1 MPNKTLIS
9 NFSTMKDNNTL
20 TYDTHSI
27 STVFKSFFSNLARYL
42 HTILPNPQDKYNLES
57 DINYSRF
64 TLTDDFCLNKTSE
77 NKVIKIIQ
85 KIEISMATGIDR
97 LSGHFLQDE
106 AGFLSRPISEICNL
120 SISHGVFLDA
130 SKDVKLK
137 TNCQPLILL
146 CLL

>member
-42 HTILPNPQDKYNLES
+42 HIILPNPQDKYNLES

-64 TLTDDFCLNKTSE
+64 TLTDDFCLNKNSE

-85 KIEISMATGIDR
+85 KIEISMATGID
-97 LSGHFLQDE
+97 
-106 AGFLSRPISEICNL
+106 GFLDIFYKMELNFYQGLYLKSVTYQYPMEFFLML
-120 SISHGVFLDA
+120 STLQ
-130 SKDVKLK
+130 
-137 TNCQPLILL
+137 N
-146 CLL
+146 

>member
-42 HTILPNPQDKYNLES
+42 HIILPNPQDKYNLES

-64 TLTDDFCLNKTSE
+64 TLTDDFCLNKNSE

-85 KIEISMATGIDR
+85 KIEISMATGID
-97 LSGHFLQDE
+97 
-106 AGFLSRPISEICNL
+106 GFLDIFYKMGLNFYQGLYLKSVTYQYPMEFFLML
-120 SISHGVFLDA
+120 STLQ
-130 SKDVKLK
+130 
-137 TNCQPLILL
+137 N
-146 CLL
+146 